1 MQNKQFHGVI
11 FIAVVKTAVEN
22 ASVIDFTLIMW
33 YDLVITYNI
42 TNPGGQA
49 NVS

>member
-1 MQNKQFHGVI
+1 MLQLF
-11 FIAVVKTAVEN
+11 
-22 ASVIDFTLIMW
+22 DFTLIMW

-42 TNPGGQA
+42 TNPGGQT

>member
-1 MQNKQFHGVI
+1 MLQLF
-11 FIAVVKTAVEN
+11 
-22 ASVIDFTLIMW
+22 DFTLIMW

-42 TNPGGQA
+42 TNLGGQA